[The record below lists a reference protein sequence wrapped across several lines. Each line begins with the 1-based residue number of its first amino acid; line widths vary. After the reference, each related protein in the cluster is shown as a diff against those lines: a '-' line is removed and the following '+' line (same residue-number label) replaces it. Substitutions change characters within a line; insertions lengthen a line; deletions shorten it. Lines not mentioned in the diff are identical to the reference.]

1 MNKDYVH
8 AKNERLSI
16 ATKIYIILGKLICNV
31 DVGERFKKLV

>member
-16 ATKIYIILGKLICNV
+16 ATKIYIIFRQVCHV
-31 DVGERFKKLV
+31 DVGEKLKTLV